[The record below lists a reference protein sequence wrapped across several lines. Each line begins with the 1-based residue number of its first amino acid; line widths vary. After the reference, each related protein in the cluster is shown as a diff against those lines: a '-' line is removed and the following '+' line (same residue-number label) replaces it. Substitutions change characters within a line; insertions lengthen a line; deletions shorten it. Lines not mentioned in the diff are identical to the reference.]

1 MSDPETHQWTLGE
14 ASVPFSQALIRQR
27 PRSVSLD
34 LRCLSSG
41 GSDHRHA
48 GKRRPN
54 AAGGSILTA
63 EGGDRRHVIPESGS
77 HFGFLD
83 TVSGGGIFSGE
94 EGTAFARGTGDPRR
108 HEAAPWRG
116 PPGVL
121 SGFRTQNTIAAV
133 TRREAPCFLTAVLTA
148 PFPGDRAQNTAG
160 AAGDRSG
167 VASHGRD
174 GVGVGCAGGPR
185 GPRAGRLCSG

>member
-1 MSDPETHQWTLGE
+1 M
-14 ASVPFSQALIRQR
+14 
-27 PRSVSLD
+27 
-34 LRCLSSG
+34 
-41 GSDHRHA
+41 
-48 GKRRPN
+48 
-54 AAGGSILTA
+54 
-63 EGGDRRHVIPESGS
+63 
-77 HFGFLD
+77 
-83 TVSGGGIFSGE
+83 
-94 EGTAFARGTGDPRR
+94 
-108 HEAAPWRG
+108 
-116 PPGVL
+116 L

>member
-34 LRCLSSG
+34 LRCLSSR

-54 AAGGSILTA
+54 AAGGGILTA

-94 EGTAFARGTGDPRR
+94 EGTAFAWGTGDPRR

-185 GPRAGRLCSG
+185 GLRAGRLCSG

>member
-14 ASVPFSQALIRQR
+14 ASVPFLQALIRQR

-34 LRCLSSG
+34 LRCLSSR
-41 GSDHRHA
+41 GSDHRHT

-54 AAGGSILTA
+54 AAGGGILTA

-94 EGTAFARGTGDPRR
+94 EGTVFAWGTG
-108 HEAAPWRG
+108 G
-116 PPGVL
+116 P
-121 SGFRTQNTIAAV
+121 Q
-133 TRREAPCFLTAVLTA
+133 TA
-148 PFPGDRAQNTAG
+148 
-160 AAGDRSG
+160 
-167 VASHGRD
+167 
-174 GVGVGCAGGPR
+174 
-185 GPRAGRLCSG
+185 